1 MKKNLKIAAMSLAT
15 LVVLSSVN
23 ITKAYADENIRAEL
37 AEINNQLTIRNTTE
51 DAAYEMSVQMKEE
64 LANLGT
70 EINSYTIHA
79 EYLQERHD
87 MLHEKMNYLEGL
99 QQSPVRKL
107 FLNLT
112 HGLKELTQTE
122 IDTAVTSDFNIFKS
136 IVSNDMNMEYRGQIL
151 EGLKAM
157 EVSVELEQKLAI
169 EKLLIIQSGVD
180 SKMAEVQQV
189 DQTVAALGAEINFLS
204 EQRAVKEV
212 EVSQLD
218 AQEAEARRIQEEARK
233 QEEAKRAQEEAVRRA
248 NTFIKPTSGRLT
260 SPFGYRI
267 HPVTRARSL
276 HTGIDLANSSGTA
289 ILASKNGVV
298 ERVGYQG
305 SYGNVVIIN
314 HGNGVTTLYAHLSG
328 FNVRVGQNVQQGERI
343 ASMGSTGRSTGS
355 HLHFEIRQN
364 GNAVNPLNY
373 IGQ

>member
-1 MKKNLKIAAMSLAT
+1 MKKNLKIAALSLAT
-15 LVVLSSVN
+15 VIVMSSVN
-23 ITKAYADENIRAEL
+23 ITEAYANVDIRTQL
-37 AEINNQLTIRNTTE
+37 AEINQQLEVRNVNE
-51 DAAYEMSVQMKEE
+51 DAAVQMSAQMRAEVEK
-64 LANLGT
+64 LGT

-87 MLHEKMNYLEGL
+87 LINEKLEYLEGL

-112 HGLKELTQTE
+112 NTLKELSQTE
-122 IDTAVTSDFNIFKS
+122 IDTAVTSDFSTFKS
-136 IVSNDMNMEYRGQIL
+136 IATVDMNLENRAPII
-151 EGLKAM
+151 EGLKNL
-157 EVSVELEQKLAI
+157 ETSIELEQKLAI
-169 EKLLIIQSGVD
+169 EKLLIIQSGID
-180 SKMAEVQQV
+180 TKMAEVQQI
-189 DQTVAALGAEINFLS
+189 DQTVAILNEEINTLS
-204 EQRAVKEV
+204 AQKAVTEV
-212 EVSQLD
+212 EVQKLD

-233 QEEAKRAQEEAVRRA
+233 QEEARRAQEEAARRA
-248 NTFIKPTSGRLT
+248 TTFIKPTSGRLT
-260 SPFGYRI
+260 SPFGNRI
-267 HPVTRARSL
+267 HPVTRARSF
-276 HTGIDLANSSGTA
+276 HSGIDLANSTGTA
-289 ILASKNGVV
+289 ILASRNGVV

-364 GNAVNPLNY
+364 GNAVNPLSF
-373 IGQ
+373 IR

>member
-1 MKKNLKIAAMSLAT
+1 MKKNLKIAALSLAT

-23 ITKAYADENIRAEL
+23 ITKAYADVNIRAEL

-51 DAAYEMSVQMKEE
+51 DAAYEMSVQMKAE
-64 LANLGT
+64 LESLGSEVNT
-70 EINSYTIHA
+70 YTIHA

-87 MLHEKMNYLEGL
+87 LIHEKINHLEGL

-107 FLNLT
+107 FLELT
-112 HGLKELTQTE
+112 NAMKELSQTE
-122 IDTAVTSDFNIFKS
+122 IDSAVTSDFSTFKS
-136 IVSNDMNMEYRGQIL
+136 IVSNDMNMEYRGQII
-151 EGLKAM
+151 EKLKEL

-169 EKLLIIQSGVD
+169 EQLLIIQSGVD
-180 SKMAEVQQV
+180 AKMAEVQQV
-189 DQTVAALGAEINFLS
+189 DQTVATLGAEINFLS
-204 EQRAVKEV
+204 AQKAEKEV
-212 EVSQLD
+212 VVQQLD

-233 QEEAKRAQEEAVRRA
+233 QEEARRAQEEAVRRST
-248 NTFIKPTSGRLT
+248 TFIKPTAGRLT
-260 SPFGYRI
+260 SPFGNRI
-267 HPVTRARSL
+267 HPVTRARSF
-276 HTGIDLANSSGTA
+276 HTGIDLANASGTA

-305 SYGNVVIIN
+305 TYGNVVIIN

-328 FNVRVGQNVQQGERI
+328 FNVKVGQNVQQGQRI
-343 ASMGSTGRSTGS
+343 ASMGSTGRSTGP

-364 GNAVNPLNY
+364 GTAVNPLNY